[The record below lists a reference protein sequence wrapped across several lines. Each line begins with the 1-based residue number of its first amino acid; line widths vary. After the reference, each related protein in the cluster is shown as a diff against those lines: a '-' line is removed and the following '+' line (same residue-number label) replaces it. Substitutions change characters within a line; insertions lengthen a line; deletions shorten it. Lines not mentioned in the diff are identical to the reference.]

1 MVEEPT
7 EEMIQAGLKEFV
19 GGKGFREF
27 VVDSYK
33 AMLAAAPKKGG
44 VV

>member
-7 EEMIQAGLKEFV
+7 EKMIQAGLEEFV
-19 GGKGFREF
+19 GGKSFREF

-33 AMLAAAPKKGG
+33 AMIAKAGE
-44 VV
+44 